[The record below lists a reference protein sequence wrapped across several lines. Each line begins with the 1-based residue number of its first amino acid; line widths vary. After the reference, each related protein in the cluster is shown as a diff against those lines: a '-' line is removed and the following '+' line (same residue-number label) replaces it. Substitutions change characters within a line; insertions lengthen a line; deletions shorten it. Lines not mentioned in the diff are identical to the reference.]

1 MSSRLCTHEH
11 VDEHY
16 AYRDVVKSRVQI
28 QGQDEEEGSS
38 EVLLAVCSAAMQVD
52 ETTRLYT
59 KRPGL
64 HLGDTS
70 LEFSS
75 LHALSDEPLE

>member
-16 AYRDVVKSRVQI
+16 AYRDVVKSRAQI
-28 QGQDEEEGSS
+28 KGQDEEEGSS

-52 ETTRLYT
+52 ETTRSYT
-59 KRPGL
+59 NDPRLP
-64 HLGDTS
+64 LGDS
-70 LEFSS
+70 CFEPMA